1 MLFTVGFVV
10 GGCSAG
16 GPPDSPTSLGVE
28 DLAVLVEIMA
38 EEDRRPA
45 FADASAMR
53 GGLTSDNALIRRFAA
68 RGLGRLEEPTVLA
81 ALGPTLADP
90 DAAVR
95 STVAGAIAQSV
106 FNADTGAAAD
116 LLRGRLADEPDP
128 AVRGALAQA
137 LGRLRPNSVA
147 AIEETQAILA
157 GVVQRGV
164 PVETLVPALRGLESL
179 LRTNRADIECRERQS
194 PHPGGG
200 EHRVGVRLLTV
211 GGLNESLA
219 AAATVSR
226 QVGQPFPGPGGQLDV
241 GSIGAHQ

>member
-1 MLFTVGFVV
+1 MSECLPAAGRRGAALLFMVGLAC

-16 GPPDSPTSLGVE
+16 GPADSPTNLSTE
-28 DLAVLVEIMA
+28 DLAVLAEIMA

-68 RGLGRLEEPTVLA
+68 RGLGRLEEPAVLV

-90 DAAVR
+90 DPAVR

-106 FNADTGAAAD
+106 FNDDTGAAAD

-137 LGRLRPNSVA
+137 LGRLRPDSVV
-147 AIEETQAILA
+147 AIEETQAILVDVA
-157 GVVQRGV
+157 QRGV
-164 PVETLVPALRGLESL
+164 PVETLVPTLRGLESL
-179 LRTNRADIECRERQS
+179 VRTNRADIE
-194 PHPGGG
+194 
-200 EHRVGVRLLTV
+200 
-211 GGLNESLA
+211 
-219 AAATVSR
+219 
-226 QVGQPFPGPGGQLDV
+226 
-241 GSIGAHQ
+241 